1 MVRSADRQSR
11 ISDST
16 TRRPVEDRGV
26 DAVGELLNLQEIAS
40 YLRPTTGSLPTVQGM
55 DVAGVSV
62 PLHGNVGG
70 DHIIYLDFKKRHDLK
85 ARIADAEATG
95 HHHIAEKLRLCQS
108 RAGVVVADV
117 SGHFMTDALLTLML
131 HQAFLLGA
139 LYELDLHGEVTT
151 RLFENLNKRFYQS
164 SAVNKYLTLLY
175 GEISQDGK
183 FRFITAGH
191 PFPVVFSRY
200 YDRIVGISEESLSTF
215 PPIGTIPS
223 SHDID
228 LRATETTPL
237 GYKER
242 YTANEICLM
251 EHGDILVLYT
261 DGLSEHH
268 NGKGEYFPGRL
279 EACLREG
286 RDQSASELCHLIVDD
301 VRRFGELEDDL
312 SVVLIKRL

>member
-1 MVRSADRQSR
+1 M
-11 ISDST
+11 
-16 TRRPVEDRGV
+16 
-26 DAVGELLNLQEIAS
+26 
-40 YLRPTTGSLPTVQGM
+40 
-55 DVAGVSV
+55 
-62 PLHGNVGG
+62 
-70 DHIIYLDFKKRHDLK
+70 
-85 ARIADAEATG
+85 
-95 HHHIAEKLRLCQS
+95 
-108 RAGVVVADV
+108 
-117 SGHFMTDALLTLML
+117 
-131 HQAFLLGA
+131 
-139 LYELDLHGEVTT
+139 
-151 RLFENLNKRFYQS
+151 
-164 SAVNKYLTLLY
+164 
-175 GEISQDGK
+175 
-183 FRFITAGH
+183 
-191 PFPVVFSRY
+191 
-200 YDRIVGISEESLSTF
+200 STF